1 VTPRAKT
8 TALPDSSDQV
18 GSDSKGGDPDGIA
31 SLLDPIA
38 HPVTVAIRFPNPPS
52 LGLVWVWDFVVGIT
66 EGENHKNQLYRR
78 RDLNPHALAGNG
90 F

>member
-1 VTPRAKT
+1 MTPRAKT

-18 GSDSKGGDPDGIA
+18 GSDSMGGDPMGSP
-31 SLLDPIA
+31 SLLDPILR
-38 HPVTVAIRFPNPPS
+38 PVTVAIRFPNPPS

-66 EGENHKNQLYRR
+66 KGENRKNQLCRR
-78 RDLNPHALAGNG
+78 WDLNPHALANNG